1 MTDESDVYA
10 CEDSSHSIIL
20 YELLL
25 DSTRIYCLLGKRMAL
40 FELFWKRHTAH
51 VYTIDALLAFNHTQY
66 VI

>member
-25 DSTRIYCLLGKRMAL
+25 DSTRIHCCLGKEWRFLNFFGNDTLLM
-40 FELFWKRHTAH
+40 
-51 VYTIDALLAFNHTQY
+51 YTLLMHC
-66 VI
+66 